1 MTDHKICTVIVTYN
15 RLGLLQ
21 NAIGAL
27 KYQTLG
33 STLLIVDNGS
43 TDGTHEYLDSLKDVV
58 VIHQENLGG
67 AGGFFTGL
75 KFAAENGFEFA
86 WIMDDDVLP
95 DKDALRF
102 LIEAYDYLSA
112 HEEIGFL
119 CSSVVDKEGN
129 AANVPTINTRRTK
142 NGYSA
147 WNKYLK
153 NGYVGVSSATFVSV
167 LIPTRIVFAVGLPF
181 KEFFIWGDDTEY
193 TNRISMH
200 YACYLV
206 GNSEVR
212 HLRSGGAIDLVQLSD
227 RNRIRMY
234 KYSIRNNWYN
244 NKQNY
249 YSSKIKLINYLWHFS
264 ILWRLMIHFQVYKIG
279 VVLKGIFEGIFFN
292 PKVVFP
298 CENK

>member
-102 LIEAYDYLSA
+102 LIEAFIFCNTLNNNHNTVDASPQYISPVCPMPYTCQSKDYSQVQQSSA
-112 HEEIGFL
+112 LAHAAAAKRDIDIFL
-119 CSSVVDKEGN
+119 EPRSER
-129 AANVPTINTRRTK
+129 NVPP
-142 NGYSA
+142 A
-147 WNKYLK
+147 
-153 NGYVGVSSATFVSV
+153 
-167 LIPTRIVFAVGLPF
+167 P
-181 KEFFIWGDDTEY
+181 
-193 TNRISMH
+193 
-200 YACYLV
+200 
-206 GNSEVR
+206 
-212 HLRSGGAIDLVQLSD
+212 
-227 RNRIRMY
+227 
-234 KYSIRNNWYN
+234 
-244 NKQNY
+244 
-249 YSSKIKLINYLWHFS
+249 KLAY
-264 ILWRLMIHFQVYKIG
+264 
-279 VVLKGIFEGIFFN
+279 
-292 PKVVFP
+292 
-298 CENK
+298 